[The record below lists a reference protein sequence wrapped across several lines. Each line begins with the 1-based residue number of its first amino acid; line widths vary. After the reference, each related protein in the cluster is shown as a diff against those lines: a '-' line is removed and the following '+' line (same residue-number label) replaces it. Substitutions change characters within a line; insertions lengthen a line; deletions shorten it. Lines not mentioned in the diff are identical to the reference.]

1 VTKHATTPPEQS
13 APETTLTADT
23 LQDTEQQHPEKSSG
37 KGAPTPTR
45 KEREAANRRPLVP
58 NDRKE
63 AARIRRHNTS
73 EAREQARRGMAAGE
87 ERYLPTR
94 DKGPQKRFVRDYI
107 DARFNI
113 GELLIP
119 VMFAVLIMTFLP
131 IFELQAYGIF
141 TLWAFF
147 FISII
152 DCVIVG
158 FRVKK
163 KLGEKFGIS
172 RVERGVRWY
181 ASMRA
186 LQLRLMRLPKPQ
198 VKRGQFPH

>member
-152 DCVIVG
+152 DLSLIH
-158 FRVKK
+158 
-163 KLGEKFGIS
+163 I
-172 RVERGVRWY
+172 
-181 ASMRA
+181 
-186 LQLRLMRLPKPQ
+186 
-198 VKRGQFPH
+198 